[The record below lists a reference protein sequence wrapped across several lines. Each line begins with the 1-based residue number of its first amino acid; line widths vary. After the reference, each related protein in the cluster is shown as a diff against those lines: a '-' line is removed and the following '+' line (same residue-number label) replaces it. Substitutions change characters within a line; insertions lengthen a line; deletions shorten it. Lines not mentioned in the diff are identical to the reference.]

1 LSIRSSTFEAIMD
14 TMTKHKKEHRS
25 TAKNQAK
32 EPPPPEPTI
41 ITGKDIKRIA
51 GCTDY
56 TTGRWL
62 TSHIEL
68 SPVGLCAT
76 NGRMLGVLNMPG
88 WPYQC
93 YLEAKQVKCA
103 KDEAELA
110 INGKV
115 SFVSRTPGAQTEV
128 TIQHSNPDEITF
140 PKWQTILPEAAL
152 IQPVA
157 TLNIALLKRLLCVLQ
172 RSPESSVTVYV
183 RPDDCLSPVMLC
195 NEAGDLG
202 LLMPLSLN
210 DDKVPGCHFPA
221 AVYQAFQRSIETLPP
236 VWIPKSIQVQQ
247 QADDTEAPAS
257 EVDGSSQEKP
267 VGLLG

>member
-1 LSIRSSTFEAIMD
+1 ME
-14 TMTKHKKEHRS
+14 TMTKHKQHSS
-25 TAKNQAK
+25 TAKNQTK
-32 EPPPPEPTI
+32 EPPPLEPTI

-51 GCTDY
+51 GCTDAN
-56 TTGRWL
+56 TGRWI

-76 NGRMLGVLNMPG
+76 NGRLLCVLNMPG

-115 SFVSRTPGAQTEV
+115 SFVSKTPGAQTEV

-140 PKWQTILPEAAL
+140 PKWQTILPDAAL

-157 TLNIALLKRLLCVLQ
+157 TLNIALLKRLLCALQ

-183 RPDDCLSPVMLC
+183 RPDDCLSPIMVC

-202 LLMPLSLN
+202 LLMPLGLGEN
-210 DDKVPGCHFPA
+210 DTPGCHFPA
-221 AVYQAFQRSIETLPP
+221 AVYQAFQRAIQTIPAT
-236 VWIPKSIQVQQ
+236 WIPRGPQVQRP
-247 QADDTEAPAS
+247 DDDAETQAS
-257 EVDGSSQEKP
+257 EAGGSTHEKAS
-267 VGLLG
+267 GLLS